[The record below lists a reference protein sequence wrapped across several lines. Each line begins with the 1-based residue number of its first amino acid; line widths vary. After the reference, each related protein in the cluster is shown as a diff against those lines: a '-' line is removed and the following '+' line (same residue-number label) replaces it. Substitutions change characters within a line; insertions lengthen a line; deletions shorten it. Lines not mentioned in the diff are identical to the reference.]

1 MASTYTPPPMMPAPP
16 PPPRYQ
22 RSLAGPIVL
31 IVIGGL
37 FLLHNFGIRVPIWHF
52 FGHWWPLLLILWG
65 VIKLIE
71 HANANRQGYRASGI
85 GAGSVLLLLLIIIV
99 GLGAHY
105 SRDVNWGGVRD
116 QIQMDD
122 DLGGMFGSAFTYDD
136 TLEQSFPANGN
147 LRIVSDRGGITVQP
161 SDGDTIKVVVHKKL
175 FANSQ
180 SDADKYN
187 QGSKPIVTVNGDSVL
202 LNANTNGAGDH
213 GVTTDMDV
221 YVPRQAALDVASR
234 RGDLNI
240 TERKGDVKISGQRG
254 DVTLNDIAG
263 AVKINLEKG
272 SVRVTKVVGD
282 VDIDGHI
289 DDANVDDVT
298 GSLRLNGDFFNDIHI
313 SKITKTVTFKSAHS
327 DLTLASVPGDLEV
340 SGDSLRGT
348 DVTGPSRL
356 VMRSKEVHLEGVS
369 GDLELESTNG
379 DIEVHA
385 AKKLPV
391 GRMTI
396 TGRKGDITLMFRRMP
411 DSRSMP
417 PRATATSPPTS
428 ATSKSTRKLAAGLG
442 RPVRLG
448 TAPHTWSSTPTRETS
463 TLVRG
468 RSFHS
473 KIAQGAGV
481 KFGAFVVVEARSRW
495 RVPWYAF
502 RPRRSATHT

>member
-1 MASTYTPPPMMPAPP
+1 MASTYTQPPMAPAPP

-65 VIKLIE
+65 VIKLAE

-85 GAGSVLLLLLIIIV
+85 GAGSVLLLILIIII

-105 SRDVNWGGVRD
+105 SNDVNWGGVRD

-122 DLGGMFGSAFTYDD
+122 DLGGMFGNAFTFDD
-136 TLEQSFPANGN
+136 TLEQSFPADGS
-147 LRIVSDRGGITVQP
+147 LRIVSDRGAITVQP
-161 SDGDTIKVVVHKKL
+161 SDSDNIKVVVHKKL
-175 FANSQ
+175 YANNQ

-187 QGSKPIVTVNGDSVL
+187 QGTKPIITVSGNSVL

-221 YVPRQAALDVASR
+221 YVPRKAALDIASR

-240 TERKGDVKISGQRG
+240 TERKGDVKVSGQRG
-254 DVTLNDIAG
+254 DIALNDIDG

-282 VDIDGHI
+282 VDIDGRI

-298 GSLRLNGDFFNDIHI
+298 GSLRLTGDYFDDIHI
-313 SKITKTVTFKSAHS
+313 SKISKNVTFKSSHS

-340 SGDSLRGT
+340 SGDTLRGT

-356 VMRSKEVHLEGVS
+356 VMRSKEVHLENVT
-369 GDLELESTNG
+369 GDLELESSNG
-379 DIEVHA
+379 DIEVRA

-391 GRMTI
+391 GKMTI
-396 TGRKGDITLMFRRMP
+396 TGRKGDITLVLPANAGFQIDANARHGDINTDF
-411 DSRSMP
+411 DSIKVDKEGG
-417 PRATATSPPTS
+417 
-428 ATSKSTRKLAAGLG
+428 ATSKATGTVGNGAAHVVINSDKGDI
-442 RPVRLG
+442 
-448 TAPHTWSSTPTRETS
+448 SI
-463 TLVRG
+463 
-468 RSFHS
+468 S
-473 KIAQGAGV
+473 KG
-481 KFGAFVVVEARSRW
+481 
-495 RVPWYAF
+495 
-502 RPRRSATHT
+502 